1 MLEERVLVALEAAG
15 RPLDDDEL
23 AGAIGVARQAVNQVC
38 RRLHTRARIDRS
50 SGAQGKIRNAIVAA
64 TDVPAPKKVPVE
76 AGSPGAPH
84 LLSEDEVKAAVQA
97 HLQAAGY
104 SVKVMW
110 GRERGMDIDATGPG
124 GRLVIEAKGEVLLKP
139 QQVNYFLGALGE
151 LVQRMDDPRARYG
164 LALPDN
170 RQYRGLV
177 ARLPALARQRLQ
189 LAVFFVSRDGDRLVV
204 RQDGWSL

>member
-1 MLEERVLVALEAAG
+1 MPASERPGADRPEQRGAG
-15 RPLDDDEL
+15 Q
-23 AGAIGVARQAVNQVC
+23 GSQC
-38 RRLHTRARIDRS
+38 DRGCHGR
-50 SGAQGKIRNAIVAA
+50 SGAEEGPGRSRLSWAA
-64 TDVPAPKKVPVE
+64 
-76 AGSPGAPH
+76 H

-124 GRLVIEAKGEVLLKP
+124 GRLVIEAKGEVLLQP

-164 LALPDN
+164 LALPEN
-170 RQYRGLV
+170 RQYR
-177 ARLPALARQRLQ
+177 
-189 LAVFFVSRDGDRLVV
+189 VSWHGFPPWPGNDCSWRSSSSSGT
-204 RQDGWSL
+204 